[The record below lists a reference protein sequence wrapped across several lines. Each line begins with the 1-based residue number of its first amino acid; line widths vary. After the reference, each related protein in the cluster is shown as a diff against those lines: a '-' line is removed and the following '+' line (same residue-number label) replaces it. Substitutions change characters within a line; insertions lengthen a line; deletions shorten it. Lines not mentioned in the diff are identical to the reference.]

1 MRTAIE
7 LLISKFRALS
17 VLKRGFLLAFA
28 AVACFMIL
36 ALLTRPA
43 TKLANVPGP
52 EYLPLENSAGALQF
66 EPDSLV
72 DEEKLE
78 KTQATLRPSPRVRG
92 EVANG
97 RKKNRERSLR
107 DPKSARFG
115 ASFDSE

>member
-43 TKLANVPGP
+43 TKLGSVPGP

-78 KTQATLRPSPRVRG
+78 KTQANLAIPGIARTIKAG
-92 EVANG
+92 EMG
-97 RKKNRERSLR
+97 RAVS
-107 DPKSARFG
+107 G
-115 ASFDSE
+115 AMRLN